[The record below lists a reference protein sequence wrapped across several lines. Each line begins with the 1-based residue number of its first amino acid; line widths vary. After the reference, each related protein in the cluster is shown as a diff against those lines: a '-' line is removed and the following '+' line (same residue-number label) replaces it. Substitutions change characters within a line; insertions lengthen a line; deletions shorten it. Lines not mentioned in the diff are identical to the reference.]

1 MTVPRSPNN
10 TAEAAHDAI
19 TRNSSDPSRNIFM
32 KKIQYSCPD
41 GHVLENPNLNNE
53 QTTNISKFDVLC
65 DADRHWRPM
74 LSYNFFPNPPIM
86 PACIG
91 DQISKA
97 NKKIQNQLKGIDLCH
112 KL

>member
-19 TRNSSDPSRNIFM
+19 TRNSSDPSWNIFM
-32 KKIQYSCPD
+32 KKIQYFCPD